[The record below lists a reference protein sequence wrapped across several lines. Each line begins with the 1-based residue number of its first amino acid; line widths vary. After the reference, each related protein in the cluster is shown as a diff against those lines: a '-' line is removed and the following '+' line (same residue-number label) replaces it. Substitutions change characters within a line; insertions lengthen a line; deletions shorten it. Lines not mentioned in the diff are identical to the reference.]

1 MYFNNI
7 KGICERSVVKL
18 DIINIKS
25 ASDLLK
31 YGCQPKG
38 RGTIAKLVGID
49 EAELL
54 NWINR
59 ADLSRIRGVDAEYA
73 DLLEISGVDTVV
85 ELAQR
90 DAVNL
95 LKKLT
100 QLNQE
105 KSLIETLP
113 SLSLVQKWIDEARSL
128 PRAIHY

>member
-1 MYFNNI
+1 M
-7 KGICERSVVKL
+7 
-18 DIINIKS
+18 
-25 ASDLLK
+25 
-31 YGCQPKG
+31 
-38 RGTIAKLVGID
+38 AKLVGID